1 MKPIA
6 KTLFTVNSSYIYS
19 KILLKQL
26 PYLSEQDHFR
36 KCQMRER
43 GGLMKVLLYVWSGSF
58 EGCHSSSVGY
68 QHPQVP
74 TILTVYPQ
82 YPHCKATNTHSVS
95 IPSVLSRMSRTV
107 CWGFARYVKS
117 QQKFGFDG
125 LAKLQSI
132 LSLFLHSTLTLKNK
146 LTVLSFHRGQSGPS
160 PHLENIS
167 YPWQ

>member
-1 MKPIA
+1 MSNERKGRVDESVAICMVW
-6 KTLFTVNSSYIYS
+6 KLRR
-19 KILLKQL
+19 
-26 PYLSEQDHFR
+26 LSFIIS
-36 KCQMRER
+36 
-43 GGLMKVLLYVWSGSF
+43 WI
-58 EGCHSSSVGY
+58 
-68 QHPQVP
+68 PAP
-74 TILTVYPQ
+74 TILTLYPQ
-82 YPHCKATNTHSVS
+82 YPHCGATNTHSVS
-95 IPSVLSRMSRTV
+95 LPSVLSRMSRTV

>member
-1 MKPIA
+1 MSNERKGRVDESVAICMVWKLRRLSFIISWIPAPTSTHNTHSVSTIP
-6 KTLFTVNSSYIYS
+6 TL
-19 KILLKQL
+19 KG
-26 PYLSEQDHFR
+26 R
-36 KCQMRER
+36 R
-43 GGLMKVLLYVWSGSF
+43 
-58 EGCHSSSVGY
+58 
-68 QHPQVP
+68 
-74 TILTVYPQ
+74 
-82 YPHCKATNTHSVS
+82 ATNTHSVS
-95 IPSVLSRMSRTV
+95 LPSVLSRMSRTV

-132 LSLFLHSTLTLKNK
+132 LSLFLYSTLTLKNK